1 MSKLVVTLTVDDLQT
16 IIRAEVSAALRE
28 RGPSVVNAPAVLTP
42 EEAAAFLKMPVDV
55 LRKRAR
61 AGELPS
67 FKMGSLWRFRVAD
80 LDAWVESLKKR
91 AG

>member
-16 IIRAEVSAALRE
+16 IIRAEVNAALRD

-42 EEAAAFLKMPVDV
+42 DEAAAFLKMPVDV

-61 AGELPS
+61 AGEVPS
-67 FKMGSLWRFRVAD
+67 FKVGSLWRFRVTD
-80 LDAWVESLKKR
+80 LDSWVESLKAK